1 MRPLTGTPNLEPV
14 RGTTQGG
21 LSFIYF
27 WCCLKA
33 RWSSVCSVC
42 FVSSVFVVTARFAA
56 MNPAIKR
63 IKADIRELQTD
74 PSDMYYALPLEVL
87 LAKHPVLCLLGLS

>member
-1 MRPLTGTPNLEPV
+1 
-14 RGTTQGG
+14 
-21 LSFIYF
+21 
-27 WCCLKA
+27 
-33 RWSSVCSVC
+33 
-42 FVSSVFVVTARFAA
+42 

-87 LAKHPVLCLLGLS
+87 FAKHPVLCLLGLS